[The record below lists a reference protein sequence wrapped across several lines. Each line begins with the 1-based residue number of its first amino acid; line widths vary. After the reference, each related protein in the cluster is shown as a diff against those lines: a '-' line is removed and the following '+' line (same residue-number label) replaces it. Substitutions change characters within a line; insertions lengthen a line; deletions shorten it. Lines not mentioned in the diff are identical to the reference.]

1 MGGKNGKE
9 VDEQTVQV
17 SRSILEIKKKTMV
30 AFKPIEEEAEHDFYM
45 DARAEPTQEDIF
57 KLYKFGKV
65 LGEGHSSVVRK
76 CTLLKDSGQA
86 FAVKVVSKTG
96 GTPKELRYNTSE
108 LNILRNVEYPGI
120 VRYYES
126 YQDSHNYYHILE
138 YCSGGTLSS
147 YFYEKKRVGDINLA
161 RGLFYQAVS
170 SIYYLHTHG
179 ICHRDVKLTNFLIK
193 DKKSSNPEIKLIDF
207 GFSKN
212 YRKKRMK
219 TMLGT
224 THYMSPEVIID
235 KDYGPECD
243 NWSLGIMLYIML
255 FGEAP
260 FDGETKIDMVKQMK
274 NSEFKFNA
282 DFAEKNSHI
291 VEIIIG
297 LLEFNPEKRM
307 DLKSVLL
314 NPWFDQ
320 HCISTISVGVS
331 ELTRDRLLTLLVFE
345 QKYRFEKILRNLYVK
360 LFLDDPEIKA
370 LTNAFWMVDFNGDGE
385 VGTEELR
392 YFLSIMV
399 EESITEEEI
408 SEVFRKINLDSSN
421 TLSYLEFVSA
431 SASYNFFSRADY
443 RKIIFDRIDFG
454 SEGYITS
461 QKLKA
466 CLDRLGFKCSFEEVS
481 KGLQEYDMYRDGKIT
496 FYIFN
501 TMFDKLD
508 ASLPEKTHKYENIY
522 GKLNNFYKGFSEK

>member
-1 MGGKNGKE
+1 MGNSSGKDEMDE
-9 VDEQTVQV
+9 VTEV
-17 SRSILEIKKKTMV
+17 SRAILELKKKAMIT
-30 AFKPIEEEAEHDFYM
+30 FKPIEEEAELDFYM

-76 CTLLKDSGQA
+76 CTLLKDSDQE
-86 FAVKVVSKTG
+86 FAVKVVSKSEG
-96 GTPKELRYNTSE
+96 NAKDLRYSITE
-108 LNILRNVEYPGI
+108 LNILRNVEYPGV

-126 YQDSHNYYHILE
+126 YQDSHSYYHLLE
-138 YCSGGTLSS
+138 YCSGGTLSN
-147 YFYEKKRVGDINLA
+147 YFYEKKRVGDIRLIK
-161 RGLFYQAVS
+161 GVFYQAVS
-170 SIYYLHTHG
+170 AIFYLHSHG
-179 ICHRDVKLTNFLIK
+179 ICHRDVKLTNYLIK
-193 DKKSSNPEIKLIDF
+193 DRKASNPEIKLIDF

-212 YRKKRMK
+212 YRRKRMK

-260 FDGETKIDMVKQMK
+260 FDGETKIEMVKQMK

-282 DFAEKNSHI
+282 EFEEKNPHV
-291 VEIIIG
+291 VEIIKG

-314 NPWFDQ
+314 NSWFDQ
-320 HCISTISVGVS
+320 YCLSTISLGVS
-331 ELTRDRLLTLLVFE
+331 EMTRDSLLTLLVFE

-370 LTNAFWMVDFNGDGE
+370 LTNVFRMVDFNGDGE
-385 VGTEELR
+385 VDTGELL
-392 YFLSIMV
+392 YFVNTIV
-399 EESITEEEI
+399 EEHMTEAEITE
-408 SEVFRKINLDSSN
+408 VFSKINLDN
-421 TLSYLEFVSA
+421 THTLSYLEFVSA
-431 SASYNFFSRADY
+431 CASQSFFKKPEY

-454 SEGYITS
+454 AEGCITAK
-461 QKLKA
+461 KLKA
-466 CLDRLGFKCSFEEVS
+466 CLDRLGFKCTFNEVS
-481 KGLQEYDMYRDGKIT
+481 DGLQEYDMYKDGKIT
-496 FYIFN
+496 FFIFN

-508 ASLPEKTHKYENIY
+508 VSLPEKSDKYENIY
-522 GKLNNFYKGFSEK
+522 GKLNNFYQEFR